1 MISMADVKMV
11 SLKEIVGGGYT
22 EFWRFKGRYRVCKGS
37 RASKKSKTT
46 ALNLI
51 SRMMQYPDANLLV
64 VRKTFNTLRDS
75 CFKDLQWAAN
85 RLGVYHLWDFTISP
99 LSATYVPTGQTIY
112 FRGLDDP
119 MKITS
124 ITVAKGYLC
133 WLWVEEA
140 YEVDSEDS
148 FNMLD
153 ESIRGEIPKETGLFK
168 QITLTF
174 NPWSESHWMKA
185 RFFDADPDPDILAMT
200 TNYMCNE
207 WLDEADLKVFET
219 MKEQNPTRYKVA
231 GLGDWGIDGG
241 QVFEEWI
248 DDPNHY
254 KDRYW
259 THVIDPFEIP
269 KYWKVWRSFD
279 FGYSKP
285 FSVGWYTADPDGTIY
300 RIRELYGCTGTP
312 NEGVK
317 WNPDKIGEEIHRIET
332 EDPLLKGRRIM
343 GVADPSI
350 FDESR
355 GESVAA
361 MMERRYVWFEGAD
374 NHRIAGKMQCHYRL
388 AFDENGVPQFYVFRT
403 CKHFIRT
410 IPLLKY
416 DEKDV
421 EDIDTDLEDHIYDEW
436 RYMMMERPI
445 TPRQTVVLNKDTR
458 DDPLNLYEDQKEAD
472 YDRYNFMRM

>member
-1 MISMADVKMV
+1 MADVKMV
-11 SLKEIVGGGYT
+11 SLKEVVGRGYT

-99 LSATYVPTGQTIY
+99 LSATYTPTGQMIY

-124 ITVAKGYLC
+124 ITVAKGCLC

-140 YEVDSEDS
+140 YEVDSEDA

-285 FSVGWYTADPDGTIY
+285 FSVGWYTADPDGVIY

-343 GVADPSI
+343 GIADPSI

-361 MMERRYVWFEGAD
+361 MMERRFVWFDPGD
-374 NHRIAGKMQCHYRL
+374 NHRIPGKMQCHYRL

-458 DDPLNLYEDQKEAD
+458 DDPLNLYEDQKNAD

>member
-1 MISMADVKMV
+1 
-11 SLKEIVGGGYT
+11 
-22 EFWRFKGRYRVCKGS
+22 
-37 RASKKSKTT
+37 
-46 ALNLI
+46 
-51 SRMMQYPDANLLV
+51 
-64 VRKTFNTLRDS
+64 
-75 CFKDLQWAAN
+75 
-85 RLGVYHLWDFTISP
+85 
-99 LSATYVPTGQTIY
+99 
-112 FRGLDDP
+112 
-119 MKITS
+119 
-124 ITVAKGYLC
+124 
-133 WLWVEEA
+133 
-140 YEVDSEDS
+140 
-148 FNMLD
+148 MLD

-259 THVIDPFEIP
+259 THVIDPFDIP

-458 DDPLNLYEDQKEAD
+458 DDPLNLYEDQKNAD

>member
-1 MISMADVKMV
+1 MADVKMV
-11 SLKEIVGGGYT
+11 SLKEVVGGGYT

-99 LSATYVPTGQTIY
+99 LSATYMPTGQMIY

-133 WLWVEEA
+133 WLWIEEA

-174 NPWSESHWMKA
+174 NPWSESHWLKS

-259 THVIDPFEIP
+259 THVIDPFDVP
-269 KYWKVWRSFD
+269 RYWKVWRSFD

-285 FSVGWYTADPDGTIY
+285 FSVGWYTADHDGTIY

-317 WNPDKIGEEIHRIET
+317 WNPDKIAEEIHRIEM
-332 EDPLLKGRRIM
+332 EDPLLKGRHIM
-343 GVADPSI
+343 GIADPSI
-350 FDESR
+350 YDESR

-361 MMERRYVWFEGAD
+361 MMERRYVYFEGAD

-416 DEKDV
+416 DETDV

-445 TPRQTVVLNKDTR
+445 SPRQTTVAAKDTR
-458 DDPLNLYEDQKEAD
+458 DDPLNLYEDQKNAE
-472 YDRYNFMRM
+472 YDRYNFMKM

>member
-1 MISMADVKMV
+1 MADVKMV
-11 SLKEIVGGGYT
+11 SLKEVVGRGYT

-99 LSATYVPTGQTIY
+99 LSATYTPTGQMIY

-140 YEVDSEDS
+140 YEVDSEDA

-285 FSVGWYTADPDGTIY
+285 FSVGWYTADPDGVIY

-343 GVADPSI
+343 GIADPSI

-361 MMERRYVWFEGAD
+361 MMERRYVWFDPGD
-374 NHRIAGKMQCHYRL
+374 NHRIPGKMQCHYRL

-458 DDPLNLYEDQKEAD
+458 DDPLNLYEDQKNAD

>member
-1 MISMADVKMV
+1 MADVKMV
-11 SLKEIVGGGYT
+11 SLKEVVGRGYT

-99 LSATYVPTGQTIY
+99 LSATYTPTGQMIY

-140 YEVDSEDS
+140 YEVDSEDA

-285 FSVGWYTADPDGTIY
+285 FSVGWYTADPDGVIY

-343 GVADPSI
+343 GIADPSI

-361 MMERRYVWFEGAD
+361 MMERRFVWFDPGD
-374 NHRIAGKMQCHYRL
+374 NHRIPGKMQCHYRL

-458 DDPLNLYEDQKEAD
+458 DDPLNLYEDQKNAD

>member
-1 MISMADVKMV
+1 MANVKMV
-11 SLKEIVGGGYT
+11 SLKDVVGGGYT

-46 ALNLI
+46 ALNQIERL
-51 SRMMQYPDANLLV
+51 MKYPLANLLV

-85 RLGVYHLWDFTISP
+85 RLGVSHLWKFTTSP
-99 LSATYVPTGQTIY
+99 LEATYIPTGQTIY

-124 ITVAKGYLC
+124 ITVAFGYLC
-133 WLWVEEA
+133 WLWIEEA
-140 YEVDSEDS
+140 YEVDSEDD

-153 ESIRGEIPKETGLFK
+153 ESIRGEIPPETGLFK

-174 NPWSESHWMKA
+174 NPWSESHWMKK
-185 RFFDADPDPDILAMT
+185 RFFDAPPDPDILAIT

-219 MKEQNPTRYKVA
+219 MKVQNPTRYKVA
-231 GLGDWGIDGG
+231 GLGEWGIDGG

-259 THVIDPFEIP
+259 THVIDPFDVP
-269 KYWKVWRSFD
+269 RYWKVWRSFD

-285 FSVGWYTADPDGTIY
+285 FSVGWYTADPDGVIY

-317 WNPDKIGEEIHRIET
+317 WNPDKIAEEIHRIET
-332 EDPLLKGRRIM
+332 EDPLLKGRQIM

-374 NHRIAGKMQCHYRL
+374 NHRIPGKMQCHYRL

-403 CKHFIRT
+403 CKHFVRT

-445 TPRQTVVLNKDTR
+445 SPRQNTKTEKDMR
-458 DDPLNLYEDQKEAD
+458 DDPLNLYEDQKKAD

>member
-1 MISMADVKMV
+1 MADVKMV
-11 SLKEIVGGGYT
+11 SLKETVGGGYT

-51 SRMMQYPDANLLV
+51 SRMMKYPDANLLV

-99 LSATYVPTGQTIY
+99 LSATYMPTGQMIY

-185 RFFDADPDPDILAMT
+185 RFFDAEPDPDILAMT
-200 TNYMCNE
+200 TNYTCNE

-259 THVIDPFEIP
+259 THVIDPFDVP

-285 FSVGWYTADPDGTIY
+285 FSVGWYTADPDGVIY

-317 WNPDKIGEEIHRIET
+317 WNPDKIAEEIHRIEM
-332 EDPLLKGRRIM
+332 EDPLLKGRKIM

-350 FDESR
+350 YDESR

-361 MMERRYVWFEGAD
+361 MMERRYVWFDPAD

-403 CKHFIRT
+403 CKHFVRT

-436 RYMMMERPI
+436 RYMLMERPI
-445 TPRQTVVLNKDTR
+445 TPRQTVVLDKDTR
-458 DDPLNLYEDQKEAD
+458 DDPLNLYEDQKNAE

>member
-1 MISMADVKMV
+1 MADVKMV
-11 SLKEIVGGGYT
+11 SLKEVVGRGYT

-99 LSATYVPTGQTIY
+99 LSATYTPTGQMIY

-140 YEVDSEDS
+140 YEVDSEDA

-259 THVIDPFEIP
+259 THVIDPFDIP

-285 FSVGWYTADPDGTIY
+285 FSVGWYTADPDGVIY

-343 GVADPSI
+343 GIADPSI

-361 MMERRYVWFEGAD
+361 MMERRFVWFDPGD
-374 NHRIAGKMQCHYRL
+374 NHRIPGKMQCHYRL

-458 DDPLNLYEDQKEAD
+458 DDPLNLYEDQKNAD

>member
-1 MISMADVKMV
+1 MLSVLDIQNFGV
-11 SLKEIVGGGYT
+11 SRVAIDN
-22 EFWRFKGRYRVCKGS
+22 RVCKGS

-85 RLGVYHLWDFTISP
+85 RLGVSEYWDFTVSP
-99 LSATYVPTGQTIY
+99 LSATYKPTGQSIY

-133 WLWVEEA
+133 WLWIEEA
-140 YEVDSEDS
+140 YEVDSEDD

-153 ESIRGEIPKETGLFK
+153 ESIRGEIPPETGLFK
-168 QITLTF
+168 QITMTF
-174 NPWSESHWMKA
+174 NPWSESHWIKA
-185 RFFDADPDPDILAMT
+185 RFFDCPPDKDILAMT

-219 MKEQNPTRYKVA
+219 MKEQNPARYKVA

-241 QVFEEWI
+241 QVFEEWR
-248 DDPNHY
+248 DDPAHY
-254 KDRYW
+254 DDRQW
-259 THVIDPFEIP
+259 THVINPFRVP
-269 KYWKVWRSFD
+269 SYWKVWRSFD

-317 WNPDKIGEEIHRIET
+317 WNPDKIAEEIHRIET
-332 EDPLLKGRRIM
+332 EDPMLKGRQIT

-361 MMERRYVWFEGAD
+361 MMERRYVWFDAAD
-374 NHRIAGKMQCHYRL
+374 NHRIPGKMQCHYRL
-388 AFDENGVPQFYVFRT
+388 AFDDNGIPQFYCFST

-421 EDIDTDLEDHIYDEW
+421 EDIDTDMEDHIYDEW
-436 RYMMMERPI
+436 RYMLMERPI
-445 TPRQTVVLNKDTR
+445 SPRQTVKDDKDTR
-458 DDPLNLYEDQKEAD
+458 DDPLNIYADQKNAQ

>member
-1 MISMADVKMV
+1 MAKVNMV
-11 SLKEIVGGGYT
+11 FLKEVVGGGYT

-51 SRMMQYPDANLLV
+51 HRMMKYPQANLLV

-85 RLGVYHLWDFTISP
+85 RLGVSHLWKFTTSP
-99 LSATYVPTGQTIY
+99 LEATYIPTGQTIY

-124 ITVAKGYLC
+124 ITVAIGYLC
-133 WLWVEEA
+133 WLWIEEA
-140 YEVDSEDS
+140 YEVDKEED

-185 RFFDADPDPDILAMT
+185 RFFDAEPSDDILAMT

-241 QVFEEWI
+241 QVFEEWV

-259 THVIDPFEIP
+259 THVIDPFEVP
-269 KYWKVWRSFD
+269 KYWRVWRSFD

-285 FSVGWYTADPDGTIY
+285 FSVGWYTADPDGVIY

-332 EDPLLKGRRIM
+332 EDPLLKGRQII

-374 NHRIAGKMQCHYRL
+374 NHRIPGKMQCHYRL

-436 RYMMMERPI
+436 RYMLMERPI
-445 TPRQTVVLNKDTR
+445 SPRHNEAKVKDMR
-458 DDPLNLYEDQKEAD
+458 DDPLNLYEDQKKAE
-472 YDRYNFMRM
+472 YDRYNFMKM

>member
-1 MISMADVKMV
+1 
-11 SLKEIVGGGYT
+11 
-22 EFWRFKGRYRVCKGS
+22 
-37 RASKKSKTT
+37 
-46 ALNLI
+46 
-51 SRMMQYPDANLLV
+51 
-64 VRKTFNTLRDS
+64 
-75 CFKDLQWAAN
+75 
-85 RLGVYHLWDFTISP
+85 
-99 LSATYVPTGQTIY
+99 
-112 FRGLDDP
+112 

-140 YEVDSEDS
+140 YEVDSEDA

-285 FSVGWYTADPDGTIY
+285 FSVGWYTADPDGVIY

-343 GVADPSI
+343 GIADPSI

-361 MMERRYVWFEGAD
+361 MMERRFVWFDPGD
-374 NHRIAGKMQCHYRL
+374 NHRIPGKMQCHYRL

-458 DDPLNLYEDQKEAD
+458 DDPLNLYEDQKNAD